1 MPRLKIGLRK
11 SCFQHK
17 ILKLTGSEDLADS
30 VEVTQFA
37 LSAPHEVGGTDA
49 CMRVVLDG
57 DLSTS
62 VSYKEKMSAM
72 RLSLLT
78 LTFDHLIF

>member
-1 MPRLKIGLRK
+1 MGLRN

-17 ILKLTGSEDLADS
+17 ILLLTGSEDLADS

-37 LSAPHEVGGTDA
+37 LSASHEVGGTDA

-62 VSYKEKMSAM
+62 VSYKEKVSAM
-72 RLSLLT
+72 RWSLLT